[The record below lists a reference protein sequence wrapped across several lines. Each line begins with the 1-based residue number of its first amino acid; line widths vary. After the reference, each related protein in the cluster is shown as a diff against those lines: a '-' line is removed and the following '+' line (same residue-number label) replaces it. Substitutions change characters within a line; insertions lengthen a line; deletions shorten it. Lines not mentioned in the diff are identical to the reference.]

1 MKYHIIGLVQDCSF
15 FYANEL
21 DILQSYTKP
30 SLSIVGYRLIL
41 EQLERLRSENT
52 PHCLMI
58 THTIESYW
66 TVKRKQSQSCKF

>member
-15 FYANEL
+15 SYANEL
-21 DILQSYTKP
+21 EILQSYTKP

-41 EQLERLRSENT
+41 EQLERL
-52 PHCLMI
+52 LMI

>member
-1 MKYHIIGLVQDCSF
+1 MQDCSF
-15 FYANEL
+15 SYANEL
-21 DILQSYTKP
+21 EILQSCTKP

-41 EQLERLRSENT
+41 EQLERLRSEAT
-52 PHCLMI
+52 PRRLMI